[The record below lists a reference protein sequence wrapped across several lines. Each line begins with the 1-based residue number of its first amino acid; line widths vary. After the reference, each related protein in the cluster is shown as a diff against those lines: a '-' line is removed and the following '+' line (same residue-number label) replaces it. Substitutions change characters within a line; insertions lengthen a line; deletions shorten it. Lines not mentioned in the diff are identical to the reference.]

1 MKVFSIILLVIL
13 VGFFVYQLYAT
24 IKTFI
29 NRKKMKISESKDIN
43 IEKEGK

>member
-13 VGFFVYQLYAT
+13 IGFFVYQLYAI

-29 NRKKMKISESKDIN
+29 NRQKKKSSESKDIN